1 MKSVRNNWITE
12 KVGELE
18 FWVEQEKKVA
28 KWDDLK
34 RIYLLESNDL
44 VKMSKLTDVAVSPK
58 PIERQKVFTCLKV
71 FSDETSAAL
80 KLHTDLGDTDGT
92 TLFLDRFIDFW
103 NIINVK
109 DQFAG
114 VRSRDVNR
122 NAIRS
127 SEDPRLLLQ
136 QWHKVWLHANNEKG

>member
-1 MKSVRNNWITE
+1 
-12 KVGELE
+12 
-18 FWVEQEKKVA
+18 
-28 KWDDLK
+28 
-34 RIYLLESNDL
+34 
-44 VKMSKLTDVAVSPK
+44 MSKLTDVAVSPK
-58 PIERQKVFTCLKV
+58 PIKRQKVSTCLKV
-71 FSDETSAAL
+71 FSEETSATL
-80 KLHTDLGDTDGT
+80 KLHTDLDDTDGT

-127 SEDPRLLLQ
+127 SEDPRLQ
-136 QWHKVWLHANNEKG
+136 RYCNNGTKYGCTPTTKKGKTINKGYSNSPGPYV